1 MSHHSV
7 LPVELRAQSIDP
19 AISPSMPGMPAISPL
34 DAQRRRRFAQRLVVL
49 IDRVLA
55 VAKEDVADER

>member
-1 MSHHSV
+1 
-7 LPVELRAQSIDP
+7 VELRAQSIDP

-34 DAQRRRRFAQRLVVL
+34 DAQRRRLFAQRLVVL